1 MTSRTFRDAQGK
13 TQLFVLFYLLEVE
26 PNCSGFNSW
35 MLLQRGKVVI
45 NSLQSERTAE
55 NSGQFSKEARL
66 QILKVDLFLSQHK
79 QRAMAQ

>member
-1 MTSRTFRDAQGK
+1 
-13 TQLFVLFYLLEVE
+13 
-26 PNCSGFNSW
+26 

-66 QILKVDLFLSQHK
+66 QILKVDPFLSQHK